1 MGFSEVFY
9 TGLYTALMAFILGM
23 CQYFYKSKCSQI
35 DLCCI
40 KIIRDMNIEEEIDL
54 HNEGKTSTL

>member
-9 TGLYTALMAFILGM
+9 TGLYTALMAFILGL
-23 CQYFYKSKCSQI
+23 CNYFYKSKCSQI

-40 KIIRDMNIEEEIDL
+40 KIIRDIRIEEK
-54 HNEGKTSTL
+54 N

>member
-40 KIIRDMNIEEEIDL
+40 KIIRDINIEEEIDL
-54 HNEGKTSTL
+54 HNEGKASTL